1 MCFLVFCFFFD
12 TYRIVN
18 DYLPKE
24 FYVKFHTASR
34 NLSQDVPPELKTAPP
49 PPLFYILTLFLS
61 LYSSVT
67 LPSKSK
73 SCVTIATAAVCKN
86 YLNPSLFLTV
96 FPVTFNGYCF
106 DAETHNQVEGVGN
119 KRERGWCSGNSR
131 VEQQSRKRRGG
142 IRGGKACW
150 PDSQPA
156 NNDRGHTQENSQTDD
171 HADTLKHK
179 TNKQK
184 VNKETE
190 AKGAQRASGKQTD
203 RLTWWD
209 RAACETGSRQR
220 GDRHVSP
227 W

>member
-1 MCFLVFCFFFD
+1 MIIFLKNFMSNFP
-12 TYRIVN
+12 
-18 DYLPKE
+18 LPVE
-24 FYVKFHTASR
+24 TCTTMYHQS
-34 NLSQDVPPELKTAPP
+34 KTAPP
-49 PPLFYILTLFLS
+49 PPFFSILTHFLTLFLS

-86 YLNPSLFLTV
+86 YLNPSLFFTV

-106 DAETHNQVEGVGN
+106 DAETYNQVEGVGN
-119 KRERGWCSGNSR
+119 KRERGWCSGNNR

-150 PDSQPA
+150 PDSQPER
-156 NNDRGHTQENSQTDD
+156 NSEQWRGHTQENSQTDN

-190 AKGAQRASGKQTD
+190 AKGAQRANRQTD

-209 RAACETGSRQR
+209 RAAYETGSRQR